1 MSTVGVQDTSNR
13 WNQAGCSLIWA
24 STGMKFAVMK
34 RETSSSAYD
43 SASSRAHPPQ
53 AGAALKSISSGRS
66 EFLASESAAS
76 TSVLFHGTAMCISSH
91 RGWVRLPAPEDARQ
105 ATMSMNLGYCRCH
118 VVPSAHTDLSIHRT
132 RVSADWAVSP
142 TWRFTVGLF
151 RCICPKR
158 HSRDANSGGYHRR
171 GAR

>member
-13 WNQAGCSLIWA
+13 WNQAGCSLIWD

-53 AGAALKSISSGRS
+53 AGAALKSIRSGRS

-76 TSVLFHGTAMCISSH
+76 TSVLFHGTGICVSSH
-91 RGWVRLPAPEDARQ
+91 RSIRVGRSTGCASRVVDGADERAEDLAQ
-105 ATMSMNLGYCRCH
+105 QQ
-118 VVPSAHTDLSIHRT
+118 
-132 RVSADWAVSP
+132 
-142 TWRFTVGLF
+142 
-151 RCICPKR
+151 
-158 HSRDANSGGYHRR
+158 
-171 GAR
+171 